1 MTERPRDLTRTL
13 LGVLC
18 IGVLIAAALWIVRPF
33 FAAAIWATTIVVVTW
48 PLLIRMQRRLL
59 NKRSLA
65 AASMILMLVLVFV
78 IPLTLGVG
86 AVVAHADDIADQI
99 RSITNMAIPPLP
111 QWVTQLP
118 LIGPELSATWL
129 KARAAGVEAFLTQLG
144 PYASGLTAWLFAEI
158 GAAGYLIAQLV
169 LIPVF
174 AAFMY
179 LNGEKYA
186 ATLLRFGY
194 RLGGKQG
201 ESLITLAA
209 NAIRGVALGVGL
221 TAIIQAAL
229 GGIGLAVAGVPFAG
243 ILTAVLLV
251 LCIAQIGMLVLLIP
265 AVIWVFWNGDLGWG
279 IFLAI
284 WSFVASMLDTVL
296 RPILV
301 SRSADLPLLLIFV
314 GVIGGFLAFGLLGIF
329 VGPVV
334 LAVAYTFLKTWIEQA
349 PVNEDTDRGELVAAC
364 FVIAISP
371 SRRSKTL
378 RVVRD

>member
-1 MTERPRDLTRTL
+1 
-13 LGVLC
+13 
-18 IGVLIAAALWIVRPF
+18 
-33 FAAAIWATTIVVVTW
+33 
-48 PLLIRMQRRLL
+48 
-59 NKRSLA
+59 
-65 AASMILMLVLVFV
+65 
-78 IPLTLGVG
+78 
-86 AVVAHADDIADQI
+86 
-99 RSITNMAIPPLP
+99 
-111 QWVTQLP
+111 
-118 LIGPELSATWL
+118 L

-179 LNGEKYA
+179 VNGENYA
-186 ATLLRFGY
+186 TTLLRFGF
-194 RLGGKQG
+194 RVGGQQG
-201 ESLITLAA
+201 ESLIMLAA

-229 GGIGLAVAGVPFAG
+229 GGIGLAAAGVPFAG

-251 LCIAQIGMLVLLIP
+251 LCIAQIGMLVVLIP
-265 AVIWVFWNGDLGWG
+265 AVVWVFWNGDIGWG

-296 RPILV
+296 RPVLV

-349 PVNEDTDRGELVAAC
+349 PSPKTPAA
-364 FVIAISP
+364 AS
-371 SRRSKTL
+371 
-378 RVVRD
+378 

>member
-1 MTERPRDLTRTL
+1 MTERPRDLTRAL

-33 FAAAIWATTIVVVTW
+33 FAAGIWATTIVVVTW
-48 PLLIRMQRRLL
+48 PLLIRMQRRLF

-78 IPLTLGVG
+78 IPLALGVG
-86 AVVAHADDIADQI
+86 AVVAHADDIAGQI
-99 RSITNMAIPPLP
+99 RSITTMAIPPLP
-111 QWVTQLP
+111 DWVAQLP
-118 LIGPELSATWL
+118 LIGAELSAAWL
-129 KARAAGVEAFLTQLG
+129 RARDAGIEAFLAQLG

-158 GAAGYLIAQLV
+158 GTAGYLIAQLV

-186 ATLLRFGY
+186 GTLLRFGY
-194 RLGGKQG
+194 RVGAKQG
-201 ESLITLAA
+201 ESLIMLAA
-209 NAIRGVALGVGL
+209 HAIRGVALGVGL

-229 GGIGLAVAGVPFAG
+229 GGIGLAAAGVPFAG

-251 LCIAQIGMLVLLIP
+251 LCISQIGMLVLLIP
-265 AVIWVFWNGDLGWG
+265 AVIWVFWNGDPGWG

-349 PVNEDTDRGELVAAC
+349 PAT
-364 FVIAISP
+364 
-371 SRRSKTL
+371 KTPTA
-378 RVVRD
+378 VT